1 MDLLRPRGFFL
12 VAAANLPLQLP
23 YTQIDTRI
31 PRGAWFRLD
40 YILARYPV
48 TRALGAQTSPDLN
61 FELINSN
68 GVKHQNE
75 PVRFGAVTTP
85 AYGDRIR
92 AAWGMRILFEPGK
105 VIQMRVTG
113 QVPGPLPATVSV
125 TYVGQMGWGRR

>member
-1 MDLLRPRGFFL
+1 MNLIRPHAFFL
-12 VAAANLPLQLP
+12 VAANNLPLQLP

-48 TRALGAQTSPDLN
+48 TRAAGAQTSPDLD
-61 FELINSN
+61 FILMNSN
-68 GVKHQNE
+68 GMEHQDN

-92 AAWGMRILFEPGK
+92 AAWGMRILFKPGE
-105 VIQMRVTG
+105 VISMRVTG
-113 QVPGPLPATVSV
+113 QVPGPVPATVSV
-125 TYVGQMGWGRR
+125 TYIGQMGWGHR